1 MKINRL
7 TTVATVALAVVI
19 MSLGGCKK
27 EEEPAPAP
35 ETQVE
40 ESAVSDNT
48 EIDAG
53 NDKESE
59 EADPNELPKGQM
71 RSFLSGLP
79 VDEKIGNRRPV
90 AIMLNN
96 LKPAQPMSGVSYAD
110 VVYEYVVEGGITRLM
125 GLFENYDG
133 LEKIGSV
140 RSCREYFVYTA
151 LEFDAIY
158 CHFGQATPYVGDYL
172 NSDGVDDISGAV
184 SGIERPATNTFYRVS
199 KSCRRNCL

>member
-7 TTVATVALAVVI
+7 TTVVTVALAVVI
-19 MSLGGCKK
+19 MSLGGCKN

-48 EIDAG
+48 ETDAG

-59 EADPNELPKGQM
+59 EADPNELPEGQM

-133 LEKIGSV
+133 LEKIGNMNVIVS
-140 RSCREYFVYTA
+140 S
-151 LEFDAIY
+151 
-158 CHFGQATPYVGDYL
+158 GVGCYGPPIRVLTD
-172 NSDGVDDISGAV
+172 SEIVIADISFV
-184 SGIERPATNTFYRVS
+184 
-199 KSCRRNCL
+199 K